1 MDEDQVVTPEPTMEP
16 EVQADNEPSLEDL
29 IAQFKAQEESPEP
42 QVEPEPVVEPETPEP
57 TPVSEPEPVQV
68 PNEEPEKK
76 VQTPEENAKFAEMR
90 RQQQME
96 QRIQE
101 ELNKRLAESPEM
113 KAAKLLSEMYQV
125 PPDQLY
131 QKLEEARLQKEAQ
144 ERNVP
149 IELLKER
156 QQFMNQT
163 QQLQE
168 QLNQMRFQNWQ
179 VRIEKEK
186 AEVAGKYSMLTPEEI
201 DDSIQFMLRDLK
213 NPELPL
219 ENVIFARHGAKIADK
234 LKEIARNEALAEI
247 SGRAKSPLAPQ
258 TTKPTPTIDLSE
270 EERYVA
276 KMMGLSEKD
285 YLKYKEG

>member
-1 MDEDQVVTPEPTMEP
+1 MDEDQVVTPEPTIEP
-16 EVQADNEPSLEDL
+16 EVQTDNEPSLEDL
-29 IAQFKAQEESPEP
+29 IAQFKAQENEPEP
-42 QVEPEPVVEPETPEP
+42 QVEPEPEPETPEP

-96 QRIQE
+96 QRVQE
-101 ELNKRLAESPEM
+101 ELNKRLADSPEM

-156 QQFMNQT
+156 QEFRNQT

-179 VRIEKEK
+179 ARMEREK
-186 AEVAGKYSMLTPEEI
+186 AEISTKYSMLTPEEI
-201 DDSIQFMLRDLK
+201 DDSIQFMLSDLK

-219 ENVIFARHGAKIADK
+219 ENVIFARHGVKIADK
-234 LKEIARNEALAEI
+234 LREIARNEALAEI

-258 TTKPTPTIDLSE
+258 STKTADPATTLSE

-276 KMMGLSEKD
+276 EMMGLSEKD

>member
-1 MDEDQVVTPEPTMEP
+1 MDEDQVVTPEPTIEP
-16 EVQADNEPSLEDL
+16 EVQTDNEPSLEDL
-29 IAQFKAQEESPEP
+29 IAQFKAQENEPEP
-42 QVEPEPVVEPETPEP
+42 QVEPEPEPETPEP

-144 ERNVP
+144 ERN
-149 IELLKER
+149 
-156 QQFMNQT
+156 
-163 QQLQE
+163 
-168 QLNQMRFQNWQ
+168 
-179 VRIEKEK
+179 
-186 AEVAGKYSMLTPEEI
+186 
-201 DDSIQFMLRDLK
+201 
-213 NPELPL
+213 
-219 ENVIFARHGAKIADK
+219 
-234 LKEIARNEALAEI
+234 
-247 SGRAKSPLAPQ
+247 KSDRSHVVL
-258 TTKPTPTIDLSE
+258 
-270 EERYVA
+270 
-276 KMMGLSEKD
+276 
-285 YLKYKEG
+285 